1 MLVWSIGLSIED
13 LDCKDW
19 YDSRTGIMVGKVCLQ
34 DLNDWNNCSTSI
46 WLRCGFREHK
56 SG

>member
-19 YDSRTGIMVGKVCLQ
+19 YDSMTGIMVGKVCLQ
-34 DLNDWNNCSTSI
+34 DLNNWNNCSTSI
-46 WLRCGFREHK
+46 WLRAEVWI
-56 SG
+56 